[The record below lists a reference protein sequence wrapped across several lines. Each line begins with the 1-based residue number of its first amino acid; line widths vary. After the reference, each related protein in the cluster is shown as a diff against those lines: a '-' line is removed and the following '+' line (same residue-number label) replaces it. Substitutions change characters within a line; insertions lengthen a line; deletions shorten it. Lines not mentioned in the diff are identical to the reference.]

1 VTALCVIPMDL
12 EYGLLVGG
20 LILGG
25 FVFFFILCKV
35 GERIIMRSELNNSTS
50 EQNNSTLEQ
59 NNRTTEHNNRPTE
72 YITTLTPHY
81 NYAAEIME

>member
-1 VTALCVIPMDL
+1 MDL

-35 GERIIMRSELNNSTS
+35 GERIIMRSELNNST
-50 EQNNSTLEQ
+50 LEQ
-59 NNRTTEHNNRPTE
+59 NNITSEQNRTSEHNRPTE

>member
-1 VTALCVIPMDL
+1 MDL

-35 GERIIMRSELNNSTS
+35 GERIIMRSELNNSTL

-59 NNRTTEHNNRPTE
+59 NNRTSEQNNRTLEQNNRPTE

>member
-1 VTALCVIPMDL
+1 MDL

-35 GERIIMRSELNNSTS
+35 GERIILRSELNNSTL

-59 NNRTTEHNNRPTE
+59 NNRPTE

>member
-1 VTALCVIPMDL
+1 MDL

-35 GERIIMRSELNNSTS
+35 GERIILRS

-59 NNRTTEHNNRPTE
+59 NITSEQNNRTSEHNNRPTE